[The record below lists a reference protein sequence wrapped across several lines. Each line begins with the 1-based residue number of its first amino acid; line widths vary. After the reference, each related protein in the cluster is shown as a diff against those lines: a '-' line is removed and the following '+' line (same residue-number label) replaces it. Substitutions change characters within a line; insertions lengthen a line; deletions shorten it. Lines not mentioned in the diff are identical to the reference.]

1 MLATNNLRKN
11 HLYRLINDGYEVVFE
26 VIEVISDDNYLI
38 KETTTLEKM
47 EFQELIRFGIASDYL
62 LESLDS

>member
-11 HLYRLINDGYEVVFE
+11 HLYRLVNDGYEVVFE

-38 KETTTLEKM
+38 KETHTLEKM
-47 EFQELIRFGIASDYL
+47 EFQELIRFGTTSDYL